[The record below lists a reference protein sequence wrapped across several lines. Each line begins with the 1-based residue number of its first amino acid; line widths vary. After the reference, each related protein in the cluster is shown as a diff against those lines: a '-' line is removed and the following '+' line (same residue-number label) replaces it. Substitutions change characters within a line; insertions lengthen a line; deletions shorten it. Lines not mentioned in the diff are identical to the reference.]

1 MTQDEWLRVH
11 HIGWQKILTVESKR
25 GSMPNESF
33 WHWMQVLSG
42 SPRGLQIFRL
52 METGELVPSIIV
64 LHLLTEAM
72 VTIENINY
80 MYSIAQKAKKQ
91 WFNILEGGQ
100 NLWRQG
106 KRLFTWCLPLQHR
119 PGEEELETAPVSLFT
134 AFNFEIFCQISKA
147 TQYYCL
153 L

>member
-1 MTQDEWLRVH
+1 MVERSPYWLAKNLGSRIQNGINALRVM
-11 HIGWQKILTVESKR
+11 LTLI
-25 GSMPNESF
+25 
-33 WHWMQVLSG
+33 QVLSG

-72 VTIENINY
+72 VTIENINR